1 MSRISEGGHFRAK
14 PSTAS
19 GLAAVRETESMRNSG
34 LHGQCDKVA
43 WESLGFWKDKQEGLG
58 LYSDPWL
65 RAFSSLPHTIRLDQ
79 QSHTGGLEAS
89 AGLMTFL
96 WLQSF

>member
-1 MSRISEGGHFRAK
+1 
-14 PSTAS
+14 
-19 GLAAVRETESMRNSG
+19 MRNSG

-89 AGLMTFL
+89 AGANDIPLVTEFL
-96 WLQSF
+96 KIQISC